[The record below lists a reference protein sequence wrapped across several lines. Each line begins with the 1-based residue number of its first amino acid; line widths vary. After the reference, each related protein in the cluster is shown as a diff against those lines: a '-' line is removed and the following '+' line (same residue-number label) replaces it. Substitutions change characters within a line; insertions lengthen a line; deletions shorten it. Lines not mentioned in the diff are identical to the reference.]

1 MPETADAA
9 LARVYDDAL
18 AVLEA
23 AHVATLHPLGFL
35 ILAQMPDGNGGYS
48 RLHLW
53 ERVRLRPEIPHS
65 HSGDLHSSILAG
77 TLANTMWRPT
87 KTHGTPVA
95 MVAVRKDSRSA
106 RRYEPLGTGAIAPK
120 SREIY
125 ATGQSYFIAAGA
137 FHSSECLSDFAV
149 TFVRRSPSLTEP
161 SHIAVPEEFLLERRR
176 RIVVPTGL
184 RAAAITLLA
193 AERRRMGRD

>member
-1 MPETADAA
+1 MPDPSGVA
-9 LARVYDDAL
+9 LAQAYRDAL
-18 AVLEA
+18 AALEA
-23 AHVATLHPLGFL
+23 SHVATLHPLGFL
-35 ILAQMPDGNGGYS
+35 ILAQAPDGNGGYS

-53 ERVRLRPEIPHS
+53 ERARLRPEIPHS

-77 TLANTMWRPT
+77 TLANTMWRAT
-87 KTHGTPVA
+87 GANGTPVA

-125 ATGQSYFIAAGA
+125 VTGQSYFIAAGA

-149 TFVRRSPSLTEP
+149 TLVRRSPSLTEP
-161 SHIAVPEEFLLERRR
+161 SHIAVPGEFSLERRR
-176 RIVVPTGL
+176 RIVVPAGL
-184 RAAAITLLA
+184 RAAALALLA
-193 AERRRMGRD
+193 AERSRLGQG